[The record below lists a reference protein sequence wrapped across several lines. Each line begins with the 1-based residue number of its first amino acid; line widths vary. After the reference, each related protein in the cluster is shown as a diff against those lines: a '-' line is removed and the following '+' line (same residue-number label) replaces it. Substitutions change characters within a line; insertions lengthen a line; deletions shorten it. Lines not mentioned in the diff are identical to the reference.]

1 MSGHIPAALVR
12 DVVDRAGNLC
22 EYCQLPQATQ
32 EATFHVDHVDHVH
45 PRSQSEPTAIENLA
59 LACVTCSLKKAARTH
74 AADPDT
80 NEEVLL
86 FNPRTD
92 NWTQHFAFSESGT
105 LLALTPIGRAMVE
118 LLAMNRP
125 AIVMI
130 RLELA
135 ILGRFPPT

>member
-12 DVVDRAGNLC
+12 DVADRASNLC

-32 EATFHVDHVDHVH
+32 EATFHVDHVH
-45 PRSQSEPTAIENLA
+45 PRPQEGPTTLENLA

-74 AADPDT
+74 AIDPDT
-80 NEEVLL
+80 NQEVQL

-92 NWTQHFAFSESGT
+92 SWTEHFQFSDSGK
-105 LLALTPIGRAMVE
+105 LLALTPIGRATVE

-135 ILGRFPPT
+135 ILGRFPPR